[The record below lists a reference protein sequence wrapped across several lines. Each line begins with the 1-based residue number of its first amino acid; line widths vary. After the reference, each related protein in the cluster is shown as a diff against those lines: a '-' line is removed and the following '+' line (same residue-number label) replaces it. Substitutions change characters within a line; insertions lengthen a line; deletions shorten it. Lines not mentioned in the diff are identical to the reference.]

1 MSITME
7 DVERALYERHLVFKN
22 EYPDEYDRC
31 GAEGKAYCKGSV
43 NEFMKIVRLIYGKQD
58 HFITMDE
65 EAEDR
70 TNLQK
75 WCECDLDVTPCRCI
89 DE

>member
-7 DVERALYERHLVFKN
+7 DVERALYERHLIFKN

-31 GAEGKAYCKGSV
+31 DAEGKAYCKGSV

-58 HFITMDE
+58 HFITMDYGE
-65 EAEDR
+65 SVVNASKAIQNEQGETDYDR
-70 TNLQK
+70 
-75 WCECDLDVTPCRCI
+75 E
-89 DE
+89 